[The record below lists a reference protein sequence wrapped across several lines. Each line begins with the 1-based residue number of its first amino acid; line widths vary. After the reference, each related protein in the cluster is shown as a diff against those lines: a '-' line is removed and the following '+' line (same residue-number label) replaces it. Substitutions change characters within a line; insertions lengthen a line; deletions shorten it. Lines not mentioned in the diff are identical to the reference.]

1 MGDMSILEMLF
12 VGCAILGGGLFFIRV
27 VLMFMGGESEADGD
41 VDVAGDV
48 DADVDADADVGADA
62 GGSDTSFKILSLQG
76 LTGFFMMF
84 GLIGLAV
91 LRAISPGAVG
101 DIVSILAAVGAG
113 LFAVWVITKLFSLM
127 KGLQSSGTLDLAS
140 AAGKE
145 GSVYLRIPAEGR
157 GKVQITI
164 QGRLQEFEAVSEK
177 KVDIK
182 TAEHIRVVR
191 VVSGNVMSVEK
202 A

>member
-12 VGCAILGGGLFFIRV
+12 VGCATLGGVLFFIRL
-27 VLMFMGGESEADGD
+27 VLMFMGGESEAEGD

-48 DADVDADADVGADA
+48 DGDVAHADA
-62 GGSDTSFKILSLQG
+62 GGSDTSFQIQSLQG

-91 LRAISPGAVG
+91 LRAMSPGALG
-101 DIVSILAAVGAG
+101 NIESILAAVGAG
-113 LFAVWVITKLFSLM
+113 LFAVWVITKLFSMM
-127 KGLQSSGTLDLAS
+127 KGLQSSGTLDLAN
-140 AAGKE
+140 AVDQE
-145 GSVYLRIPAEGR
+145 GSVYLTIPAEGR

-182 TAEHIRVVR
+182 TGEQIRVVR
-191 VVSGNVMSVEK
+191 VVSGNAMSVEK